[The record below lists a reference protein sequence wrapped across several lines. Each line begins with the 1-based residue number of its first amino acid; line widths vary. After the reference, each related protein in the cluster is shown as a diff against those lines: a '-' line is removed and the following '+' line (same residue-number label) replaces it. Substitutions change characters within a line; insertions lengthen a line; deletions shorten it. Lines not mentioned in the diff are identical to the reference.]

1 MTKFILLEIN
11 FELFVLCRLFIYYTY
26 SYLDKSIQAATFQ
39 VIAWSLAMSVR
50 KEGYLQKYCEFRD
63 IILYQHFVSFVTFVY
78 W

>member
-1 MTKFILLEIN
+1 
-11 FELFVLCRLFIYYTY
+11 
-26 SYLDKSIQAATFQ
+26 
-39 VIAWSLAMSVR
+39 MSVR